1 MNHYSATWIEEWCQD
16 NGWTDWFMECSRYW
30 AFPPNAVMP
39 VPIPNQVLKAIKAQK
54 GLCFEEKAWCLAAV
68 FSAIAGGLGTYF
80 FSSPMPLLAAFAFC
94 AVTVARME
102 DETLEVSR
110 TRGSFT
116 FLLFSMFA

>member
-1 MNHYSATWIEEWCQD
+1 
-16 NGWTDWFMECSRYW
+16 MECSRYW

-102 DETLEVSR
+102 DETLEVS
-110 TRGSFT
+110 
-116 FLLFSMFA
+116 